1 MTITLQNLSVAAT
14 GAHHRLILQIL
25 SATFADGQIILVIG
39 EPGSGKSTLL
49 QAISGLLP
57 LASGNILYDG
67 TPLWTGSKVNGTVL
81 FDIGV
86 VFQHP
91 EAQLFAETVDKELR
105 YSLHP
110 YKMSHADAK
119 QRMEQSLM
127 DVQLSR
133 DVLPKFPLV
142 LSGGQKR
149 RVALASTWVTE
160 PAWLFLDEPTAG
172 LDPQATRHLVDYLVQ
187 QRDERKEHGCI
198 VVATHDLDALL
209 PIADQVLILKQGTVT
224 AVCTPQELYQKP
236 DILLESGVGL
246 PSAMAVA
253 EALRQRGI
261 RLPAVP
267 TNPADFAHA
276 LLEVV
281 QPQPVMARVGGPAL
295 TQGISKQIRRQTAA
309 VHVTQEH
316 AMSPVGDGSA
326 HGVASNHSIQF
337 PDTASFDDV
346 LPSGGSGRK
355 TWLQQTDVR
364 AKWLSYLVVSVAI
377 LAQHSVPG
385 YLLGAAL
392 IIGVVATSGVSLQ
405 QYRITLPF
413 LVMLSFSVALSGLRF
428 GDGAGGFGI
437 GYAWSRG
444 LHTFLAFYKIL
455 LILILSVPL
464 TTTTTTLE
472 IKQGLERLWGWK
484 WRPAIVEAITLGAAL
499 TLRFIPLMWGEWQ
512 RFSRIVRARAK
523 SSARFGRIR
532 LRDVPAIVVPLLLSV
547 VQMGDTLATAM
558 EARGYAASERSHT
571 RPATMPWKRRDV
583 TVAGL
588 SLLLCVLLFAVSRFT

>member
-1 MTITLQNLSVAAT
+1 MTITLQNLSVAGT
-14 GAHHRLILQIL
+14 GAHRRLILRNL
-25 SATFADGQIILVIG
+25 SVTFADGQIVLVIG

-67 TPLWTGSKVNGTVL
+67 APLWTGSQVNGTVL

-91 EAQLFAETVDKELR
+91 EAQLFAETVEKELL
-105 YSLHP
+105 YSLRP
-110 YKMSHADAK
+110 YKVSNADAER
-119 QRMEQSLM
+119 RMEQSLM

-133 DVLPKFPLV
+133 EVLPKFPLV

-160 PAWLFLDEPTAG
+160 PAWLLLDEPTAG

-187 QRDERKEHGCI
+187 QRDERKERGCI

-209 PIADQVLILKQGTVT
+209 PIADQVLILKQGTVA
-224 AVCTPQELYQKP
+224 AVCTPQELYQQP
-236 DILLESGVGL
+236 EILLKSGVGL
-246 PSAMAVA
+246 PSAVAVA

-261 RLPAVP
+261 QLPAVP
-267 TNPADFAHA
+267 ASPADFAHA
-276 LLEVV
+276 LLEVLP
-281 QPQPVMARVGGPAL
+281 PQPAMVGVGTPVVLQGVESHVGPH
-295 TQGISKQIRRQTAA
+295 TAM
-309 VHVTQEH
+309 VHVAQER
-316 AMSPVGDGSA
+316 AVRQVGDVSA
-326 HGVASNHSIQF
+326 TAVASNHSVDA
-337 PDTASFDDV
+337 PDTAWFDDV
-346 LPSGGSGRK
+346 LPSGGSERK

-377 LAQHSVPG
+377 FTQHSVPG

-392 IIGVVATSGVSLQ
+392 VIGVVATSGVSLQ

-413 LVMLSFSVALSGLRF
+413 LVMLTFSVALSGLRF
-428 GDGAGGFGI
+428 GDGTGGFGI
-437 GYAWSRG
+437 GYAWTRG
-444 LHTFLAFYKIL
+444 LHTFLAFYKVL

-464 TTTTTTLE
+464 TTSTTTLE
-472 IKQGLERLWGWK
+472 IKQGLERLWVWK
-484 WRPAIVEAITLGAAL
+484 WRPAMVEAITLGAAL
-499 TLRFIPLMWGEWQ
+499 TLRFIPLMWGEWE

-547 VQMGDTLATAM
+547 LQMGDTLATAM
-558 EARGYAASERSHT
+558 EARGYAEPERRRT
-571 RPATMPWKRRDV
+571 RPATMPWNRQDLAI
-583 TVAGL
+583 AGL
-588 SLLLCVLLFAVSRFT
+588 SLFLSILLFAVSRFT